1 MENLS
6 ILCLKEAKTSI
17 LDDVY
22 ELNELLAPMVGS
34 LKSPQ
39 ELRSLINMSSNS
51 FYAIKND
58 CLVGYVVCFKEQSN
72 YHSLNYRHF
81 FLKYKKFIYIDRIG
95 VPKELEN
102 QGIGTQLYNY
112 IFDIEE
118 FNNTPFCAEVNI
130 KPKNEVSLNF
140 HKKIGF
146 KENYKRQ
153 INLIRVKERF

>member
-6 ILCLKEAKTSI
+6 ILCLKKAKTSI
-17 LDDVY
+17 LDEVY
-22 ELNELLAPMVGS
+22 KLNELLAPMVGS

-58 CLVGYVVCFKEQSN
+58 RLVGYIVCFKEKSK
-72 YHSLNYRHF
+72 YHSQNYRHF
-81 FLKYKKFIYIDRIG
+81 HDKYKKFTYIDRIG

-112 IFDIEE
+112 IFDI
-118 FNNTPFCAEVNI
+118 TMYTLTRIYTRVEVRV
-130 KPKNEVSLNF
+130 PKWYS
-140 HKKIGF
+140 
-146 KENYKRQ
+146 
-153 INLIRVKERF
+153 